1 MSPTAAPDPLVS
13 AALGALGKLREC
25 VAAARNLEHLLASRD
40 VGPKMLDQV
49 VPEVAA
55 ELRPFEQALT
65 EVIDLCRALLRL
77 EAGALGV
84 LVQDANAKNKILLDS
99 LASGDRGSMNAKRRL
114 MVERSLKETL
124 PLLSAALSHTELL
137 VEATSSEGVPMS
149 VFELLSSTPDAGSNR
164 PHRRV
169 FATGPTE
176 ELHIKAPARI
186 GLRCLGMLSA
196 AHDPEGVLPLALLV
210 GQSDGLV
217 SFQILKDDEGPRE
230 HGQTVKLPIYAHTPH
245 SLATIDASLVRY
257 GGKLDKGTFTILLP
271 RAD

>member
-49 VPEVAA
+49 VPDVAA
-55 ELRPFEQALT
+55 ELLPFDQALT
-65 EVIDLCRALLRL
+65 EVIDLCRSLLGL
-77 EAGALGV
+77 ESGSLGI
-84 LVQDANAKNKILLDS
+84 LIRDANAKAKVLLDA
-99 LASGDRGSMNAKRRL
+99 LASEDRGSMNAKRRL
-114 MVERSLKETL
+114 MVERSIKENL
-124 PLLSAALSHTELL
+124 PLLSAALSHAELL

-169 FATGPTE
+169 FAMGPTE

-196 AHDPEGVLPLALLV
+196 AHDPEGATPLALVV
-210 GQSDGLV
+210 GEREGLV
-217 SFQILKDDEGPRE
+217 SFRISKDDGGPRE
-230 HGQTVKLPIYAHTPH
+230 RGQMVKLPIYAHTPH
-245 SLATIDASLVRY
+245 SLMTIEASLVRY
-257 GGKLDKGTFTILLP
+257 SGKLDEEAFTLLLP